1 MDSKRRSPA
10 SLGRSAVAAAVLA
23 LASPAAATVT
33 GVCPD
38 GSVFV
43 VPREELIPC
52 KQHKAVEPEQVP
64 PLRPEY
70 LPRPYTWQVYQEDQN
85 PNNAYNL
92 VDSANQVRALRDG
105 GKLPPVAAGP
115 DGDASAD
122 AGAGETEVAGAP
134 PRPLHRDQGPLDLGL
149 SDGELRD
156 LFLIVE
162 LSQENAAASF
172 VKESARGDERVRV
185 ALAHSPA
192 FEARLADAWRA
203 RGATLGRVLLFS
215 AIARD
220 ADDFYASFTFSQGA
234 LAFQPA
240 VDDPRQFGVLQGR
253 LGRLEAQSAVLGYV
267 VLPPQVELSAPL
279 EVYWDDRHATV
290 TFAD

>member
-1 MDSKRRSPA
+1 MDLKRRSPA
-10 SLGRSAVAAAVLA
+10 SLGSSAVVAAVLA
-23 LASPAAATVT
+23 LASPGAAGVT

-38 GSVFV
+38 GSMFV

-70 LPRPYTWQVYQEDQN
+70 LPRPYTWQVYQENQN

-92 VDSANQVRALRDG
+92 VDSAKQVRALRDG
-105 GKLPPVAAGP
+105 GQLPPVAAGP
-115 DGDASAD
+115 EDG
-122 AGAGETEVAGAP
+122 AGAGEGATEVAGEPA
-134 PRPLHRDQGPLDLGL
+134 RPMHRAQGPLDLGL
-149 SDGELRD
+149 SDDELRD

-162 LSQENAAASF
+162 LSQEDAPASF
-172 VKESARGDERVRV
+172 VKESALGDERLHVV
-185 ALAHSPA
+185 IAHSPA
-192 FEARLADAWRA
+192 FETRLAEAWRQ

-220 ADDFYASFTFSQGA
+220 ADDFYASFTFSQGS

-253 LGRLEAQSAVLGYV
+253 LGRLEPQTAVLGYV
-267 VLPPQVELSAPL
+267 VLPAQVELSLPV
-279 EVYWDDRHATV
+279 EVYWDDRHVTV
-290 TFAD
+290 TFAN

>member
-1 MDSKRRSPA
+1 MAVLRRAPA
-10 SLGRSAVAAAVLA
+10 SLGILVAAAGAALLSLA
-23 LASPAAATVT
+23 RPGAASVT

-38 GSVFV
+38 GSMFV

-52 KQHKAVEPEQVP
+52 KQAKTVEPENAP

-70 LPRPYTWQVYQEDQN
+70 LPRPYTWQVYQEGAN

-92 VDSANQVRALRDG
+92 VDSANQVRALRDQG
-105 GKLPPVAAGP
+105 ALPPVGSGP
-115 DGDASAD
+115 DGGGEPGSAGASASNSEP
-122 AGAGETEVAGAP
+122 ARLRHA
-134 PRPLHRDQGPLDLGL
+134 QGPVELGL

-162 LSQENAAASF
+162 LSQEHAPAGFS
-172 VKESARGDERVRV
+172 KESALGGERMRV
-185 ALAHSPA
+185 ALAHSAA
-192 FEARLADAWRA
+192 FSTRFRDAWRE
-203 RGATLGRVLLFS
+203 RGSSVGQVLLYT
-215 AIARD
+215 ALARD
-220 ADDFYASFTFSQGA
+220 ADDFYAHFTFSQGA

-253 LGRLEAQSAVLGYV
+253 LGPQEPDSAVLGYV
-267 VLPPQVELSAPL
+267 VLPDGMDLSFPI

-290 TFAD
+290 TFAP

>member
-10 SLGRSAVAAAVLA
+10 SLGTSAVVAAVLA
-23 LASPAAATVT
+23 LASPGAAGVT

-38 GSVFV
+38 GSMFV

-52 KQHKAVEPEQVP
+52 KQAKAVEPEELP

-70 LPRPYTWQVYQEDQN
+70 LPRPYTWQVYQEGAN

-92 VDSANQVRALRDG
+92 VDSAKQVRALRENG
-105 GKLPPVAAGP
+105 VLPPVDAGPEDAAGTTGTDP
-115 DGDASAD
+115 GSAEP
-122 AGAGETEVAGAP
+122 ARLRRA
-134 PRPLHRDQGPLDLGL
+134 QGPLDLGL
-149 SDGELRD
+149 ADGELRD

-162 LSQENAAASF
+162 LSQERAPASF
-172 VKESARGDERVRV
+172 SKESALGGERMRV

-192 FEARLADAWRA
+192 FEQRFAEAWRE
-203 RGATLGRVLLFS
+203 RGSSVGAVLLFT
-215 AIARD
+215 ALARD
-220 ADDFYASFTFSQGA
+220 ADDFYANFTFSQGA

-253 LGRLEAQSAVLGYV
+253 LGPLEPDSAVLGYV
-267 VLPPQVELSAPL
+267 VLPELVDLALPL

-290 TFAD
+290 TFAP